1 MRSARPLKL
10 IAAVAA
16 ATLFAAGCGSGGGSS
31 LAPTGAASIA
41 TAASVAPSKLSIP
54 APTSL
59 ITPGTLTDCVDIEYP
74 PMEFFPS
81 TSVTDPNQAI
91 GFDVDG
97 ARAVAGALG
106 LKLAVRNVAFD
117 GLIPD
122 LTAGRCDIVWT
133 ALYVSTKR
141 TDKADAVPYMATGW
155 VLMVPT
161 GNPKAI
167 ASPDDLCGKT
177 ISVQT
182 GGLVEQAANAQ
193 SKKCTDGGKAAVKIQ
208 GYPKVPDELQQI
220 VLGRVDAVWETD
232 SAVSDFML
240 KNAGKYQVAYAFPR
254 TDTYGVYLQKNKP
267 DLSAAL
273 TAAIKA
279 LKADGTL
286 AALCQHYQIDPAV
299 LEAIK

>member
-1 MRSARPLKL
+1 M
-10 IAAVAA
+10 
-16 ATLFAAGCGSGGGSS
+16 
-31 LAPTGAASIA
+31 
-41 TAASVAPSKLSIP
+41 
-54 APTSL
+54 
-59 ITPGTLTDCVDIEYP
+59 EY
-74 PMEFFPS
+74 FPS

-91 GFDVDG
+91 GFDVDA
-97 ARAVAGALG
+97 ARAVANAFG
-106 LKLAVRNVAFD
+106 LKLSVRNVAFD

-141 TDKADAVPYMATGW
+141 TAVADAVPYMATGW
-155 VLMVPT
+155 VIMVPN
-161 GNPKAI
+161 GNPKGI

-177 ISVQT
+177 ISIQS
-182 GGLVEQAANAQ
+182 GGLVEQAAKDQ
-193 SKKCTDGGKAAVKIQ
+193 SKKCTDGGKAAIAIQ
-208 GYPKVPDELQQI
+208 GYPKVADELQQI
-220 VLGRVDAVWETD
+220 VVGRVDAVWETD

-267 DLSAAL
+267 DLQAGL
-273 TAAIKA
+273 TQAIKA
-279 LKADGTL
+279 LKDNGTL